1 MAYLLVGV
9 LTPLMRR
16 IAIATDVI
24 DRPNSSHKS
33 HKQPVPYL
41 GGIAIII
48 GVIAISYS
56 TSLVSN
62 FTINTFWL
70 ATSVLAPALLLG
82 LIGLWDDLRNLPPL
96 PRFIAQSIAGVFT
109 AGILIAT
116 DNVGNP
122 TGSVIFDSIITII
135 WVVGI
140 CNSINFFDNLDG
152 GAAGTVAI
160 SSIALAFLALNGD
173 QYLIAALST
182 VTAGATLGFLVWNK
196 NPAKIYMGDA
206 GALFLGVL
214 LATLTIRLHPNTDTQ
229 IGSYFTPI
237 FLLAIPILDTTV
249 AVLSRLRRHLSP
261 FQGGQ
266 DHLSHRLVRTGFSR
280 RQAAITLWGL
290 SGLFAAAAIL
300 LSKPNAVSEDYLV
313 GGVLLLWVV
322 LFISFVPKTYSLSTK
337 TSGPEVVFFTIPKH
351 PNLLAMLAPLS
362 LKKAHKGKSEAF
374 IQSFLGTGGFLAI
387 VADFIKL
394 VC

>member
-1 MAYLLVGV
+1 MGITNKEYFLLFVMAYLLVGA

-41 GGIAIII
+41 GGVGIII

-62 FTINTFWL
+62 FTTSTFWL
-70 ATSVLAPALLLG
+70 ATSVLGPALLLG
-82 LIGLWDDLRNLPPL
+82 LIGLWDDLKNLKPL
-96 PRFIAQSIAGVFT
+96 PRFIAQSVAGIFT

-122 TGSVIFDSIITII
+122 TGSAVFDSIITVF

-196 NPAKIYMGDA
+196 SPAKIYMGDA

-214 LATLTIRLHPNTDTQ
+214 LATLTVRLHPHSDTQ

-237 FLLAIPILDTTV
+237 FLVAIPILDTTV
-249 AVLSRLRRHLSP
+249 AVFSRLRRQLSP

-266 DHLSHRLVRTGFSR
+266 DHLSHRLVRAGLSR
-280 RQAAITLWGL
+280 KQAASTLWGL
-290 SGLFAAAAIL
+290 SALYAALAIVI
-300 LSKPNAVSEDYLV
+300 SRPNESIENYLV
-313 GGVLLLWVV
+313 SGAGLLWVTFFI
-322 LFISFVPKTYSLSTK
+322 LFFRTK
-337 TSGPEVVFFTIPKH
+337 D
-351 PNLLAMLAPLS
+351 A
-362 LKKAHKGKSEAF
+362 
-374 IQSFLGTGGFLAI
+374 
-387 VADFIKL
+387 
-394 VC
+394 